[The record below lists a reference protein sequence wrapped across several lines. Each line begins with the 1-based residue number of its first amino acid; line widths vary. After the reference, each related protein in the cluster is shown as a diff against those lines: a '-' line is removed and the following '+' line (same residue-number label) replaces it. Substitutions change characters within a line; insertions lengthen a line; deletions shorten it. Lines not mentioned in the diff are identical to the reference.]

1 MSRLNGFQRLWL
13 VSCGIVAIALVITFF
28 VTKPKESDFTAR
40 IWPEKDDWRAAT
52 LKASSEELNEL
63 FRTQRAPS
71 DAQVKAIS
79 DRMEKK
85 IAEGIAAIDQRYAGY
100 LEQYTV
106 SHNRE
111 IGGYFL
117 VWLYWTVLTYAIG
130 WISVWI
136 YRGFRPKSDSRS

>member
-71 DAQVKAIS
+71 DARVLQRLIS
-79 DRMEKK
+79 GTL
-85 IAEGIAAIDQRYAGY
+85 GILSNTLLATIVRLAGTSLCGCTGPY
-100 LEQYTV
+100 
-106 SHNRE
+106 
-111 IGGYFL
+111 
-117 VWLYWTVLTYAIG
+117 
-130 WISVWI
+130 
-136 YRGFRPKSDSRS
+136 SRTP